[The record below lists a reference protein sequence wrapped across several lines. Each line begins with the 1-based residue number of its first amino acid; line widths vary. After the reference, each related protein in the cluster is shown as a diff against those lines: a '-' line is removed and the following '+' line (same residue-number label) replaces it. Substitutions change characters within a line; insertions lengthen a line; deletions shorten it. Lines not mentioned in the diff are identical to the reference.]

1 MQDASPTEQQVVMSE
16 ALSEKFLSD
25 RQQQLMMLIEELEQL
40 THDAAE
46 SVAAVTLD
54 QTKVGRLSRMDALQ
68 GQAMAKATDR
78 RREQTIALARVAL
91 NRLATGNY
99 GDCVECGEWIN
110 PRRLEMD
117 PMVSLCIG
125 CAQEAETSN

>member
-16 ALSEKFLSD
+16 APSEKFLSD

-68 GQAMAKATDR
+68 GQAMAKATGR

-117 PMVSLCIG
+117 PVVSLCIG